1 MGLEGAGLL
10 ASPEAAAGFA
20 WLEADPIGSL
30 WSGLDSIRTAWL
42 QARRLVV
49 QRPHGLSPAPPAV
62 SQGSGSDQS
71 CWRPLRLVR
80 ALGPLAGGMPV
91 GLALALSAGPACA
104 ASPALSPAPLAA
116 ARSFSSA
123 PTPSASRSPL
133 VAQPPASA
141 QPTPGAA
148 RTSPADPLGLSLSQ
162 VLDQGLA
169 VSLRLVR
176 ADRQLARDGAVTA
189 LNRSLLRPE
198 LNLIGLGSY
207 TQVGTSVGV
216 LTNLPTL
223 GDLTLSLQQNGY
235 AVLRNSFGN
244 AGVVLNAN
252 LLPLR
257 QLAEVAAS
265 SSQEAASRAS
275 RLESERQVRFELI
288 STYRQL
294 QLSQALVPVWQAA
307 LQASTALEADVQAI
321 HRRGLAA
328 QIDLLR
334 SRALQAADRQ
344 GLAEVEAQL
353 LAQRQQLATL
363 LDLPLAAG
371 PLAADPIEE
380 QPLWPLNLQDSVEH
394 ALRGRPLLE
403 ALRLQQQSQRS
414 QARAARALLYP
425 SLNLVAGAGY
435 SGDQLS
441 VPALQQA
448 GRLSGSQSLPLPNLE
463 QSGAASG
470 SFYNWGAALLLRQPL
485 WDGGRSASS
494 AAVAE
499 RQGDLLQA
507 DEDLARQQIRQ
518 DVSRAWASLQGS
530 ATVIAAAREAVI
542 AQQRALGDARLRY
555 RAQVDPLTEVLLV
568 QRDLQASRASLLT
581 ALTRQAIDWAV
592 LERETGGANAS
603 PPAS

>member
-1 MGLEGAGLL
+1 M
-10 ASPEAAAGFA
+10 
-20 WLEADPIGSL
+20 
-30 WSGLDSIRTAWL
+30 
-42 QARRLVV
+42 
-49 QRPHGLSPAPPAV
+49 
-62 SQGSGSDQS
+62 
-71 CWRPLRLVR
+71 
-80 ALGPLAGGMPV
+80 
-91 GLALALSAGPACA
+91 
-104 ASPALSPAPLAA
+104 AA
-116 ARSFSSA
+116 ARSFASTLA
-123 PTPSASRSPL
+123 PSASRSPL
-133 VAQPPASA
+133 AAQPPASA
-141 QPTPGAA
+141 QLPPGAA
-148 RTSPADPLGLSLSQ
+148 RTSPADRLGLSLSQ

-176 ADRQLARDGAVTA
+176 ADRQLARDAALTA

-244 AGVVLNAN
+244 AGVVFNAN

-275 RLESERQVRFELI
+275 RQESERQARFELV
-288 STYRQL
+288 SSYRQL

-307 LQASTALEADVQAI
+307 LQASTAVAADVQAI

-334 SRALQAADRQ
+334 ARALQAADRQ

-353 LAQRQQLATL
+353 LAQRQQLAAL
-363 LDLPLAAG
+363 LDLPLAADPLVAG
-371 PLAADPIEE
+371 PLAAVPLAVDPIAE
-380 QPLWPLNLQDSVEH
+380 QPAWPLNLQDSVEH

-403 ALRLQQQSQRS
+403 ALRRQQQSQRS

-441 VPALQQA
+441 VPQLQQG
-448 GRLSGSQSLPLPNLE
+448 GRLNGPQPLPLPNLE

-499 RQGDLLQA
+499 RQGELLQA

-530 ATVIAAAREAVI
+530 ATAIAAAREAVT

-592 LERETGGANAS
+592 LERETGGANAPQ
-603 PPAS
+603 PPS

>member
-1 MGLEGAGLL
+1 MWLAGGIPAGLAL
-10 ASPEAAAGFA
+10 TLVPGPSAAAAPVAFPA
-20 WLEADPIGSL
+20 
-30 WSGLDSIRTAWL
+30 
-42 QARRLVV
+42 
-49 QRPHGLSPAPPAV
+49 APPA
-62 SQGSGSDQS
+62 GFT
-71 CWRPLRLVR
+71 
-80 ALGPLAGGMPV
+80 
-91 GLALALSAGPACA
+91 
-104 ASPALSPAPLAA
+104 A
-116 ARSFSSA
+116 ARSFHSA
-123 PTPSASRSPL
+123 PAPT
-133 VAQPPASA
+133 SA

-148 RTSPADPLGLSLSQ
+148 RTSPADPLALSLNQ
-162 VLDQGLA
+162 VLQQGLA
-169 VSLRLVR
+169 VSRQLVR
-176 ADRQLARDGAVTA
+176 ADRQLARDAALTA

-223 GDLTLSLQQNGY
+223 GDITLSLQQNGY

-275 RLESERQVRFELI
+275 RLESERQARFELI

-363 LDLPLAAG
+363 LDLPLAAS

-380 QPLWPLNLQDSVEH
+380 QPLWPLNLQDSVEQS
-394 ALRGRPLLE
+394 LRGRPLLE
-403 ALRLQQQSQRS
+403 ALRRQQQSQRS

-441 VPALQQA
+441 VPQLQQG
-448 GRLSGSQSLPLPNLE
+448 GRLNGPQPLPLPNLE
-463 QSGAASG
+463 QSGSASG
-470 SFYNWGAALLLRQPL
+470 SFYSWGAALLLRQPL

-530 ATVIAAAREAVI
+530 AAAIAAAREAVS
-542 AQQRALGDARLRY
+542 AQQRALADARLRY

-592 LERETGGANAS
+592 LERETGGGDAPQSAS
-603 PPAS
+603 

>member
-1 MGLEGAGLL
+1 MPIAVAQPTSLVPRAVMVANAALDSRSFPDSKTALDLNLGVVSKPAGLPPTADL
-10 ASPEAAAGFA
+10 PEA
-20 WLEADPIGSL
+20 
-30 WSGLDSIRTAWL
+30 
-42 QARRLVV
+42 
-49 QRPHGLSPAPPAV
+49 APPAV
-62 SQGSGSDQS
+62 V
-71 CWRPLRLVR
+71 P
-80 ALGPLAGGMPV
+80 
-91 GLALALSAGPACA
+91 
-104 ASPALSPAPLAA
+104 
-116 ARSFSSA
+116 
-123 PTPSASRSPL
+123 
-133 VAQPPASA
+133 
-141 QPTPGAA
+141 
-148 RTSPADPLGLSLSQ
+148 LSLDL
-162 VLDQGLA
+162 VLQQGLA
-169 VSLRLVR
+169 VSRQLLR
-176 ADRQLARDGAVTA
+176 ADRQLARDQALTA

-198 LNLIGLGSY
+198 LNLIGLASY

-223 GDLTLSLQQNGY
+223 GDITLSLQQNGY

-244 AGVVLNAN
+244 AGVVLDVN

-265 SSQEAASRAS
+265 NSQESASRAS
-275 RLESERQVRFELI
+275 RLESERQVRFELV
-288 STYRQL
+288 SAYRQL
-294 QLSQALVPVWQAA
+294 QLSQALVPVWRAA
-307 LQASTALEADVQAI
+307 LTASTALEADVQAI

-334 SRALQAADRQ
+334 SRALRAADRQ

-353 LAQRQQLATL
+353 LAKREQLATL
-363 LDLPLAAG
+363 LDLPLGTG
-371 PLAADPIEE
+371 PLAADPITE
-380 QPLWPLNLQDSVEH
+380 QPAWPLDLRDSLEH
-394 ALRGRPLLE
+394 AVRDRPLLE
-403 ALRLQQQSQRS
+403 ALRRQQQAQRS

-441 VPALQQA
+441 VPVLQQGGQLKGPA
-448 GRLSGSQSLPLPNLE
+448 PLSLPSLE

-507 DEDLARQQIRQ
+507 DEELGRQQIRQ

-530 ATVIAAAREAVI
+530 AAAIAAAREAVT
-542 AQQRALGDARLRY
+542 AQQRALADASLRY

-568 QRDLQASRASLLT
+568 QRDLQVAQAALLT
-581 ALTRQAIDWAV
+581 ALTRQALDWAV
-592 LERETGGANAS
+592 LERETGAAG
-603 PPAS
+603 PPPPQS